1 MDDTHP
7 DTCQV
12 EPVLRKE
19 TTVKDPQHRHAGA
32 ERPGTAAEATVDA
45 VSDDAEMAM
54 TVGEVSTLLGVSVR
68 ALHHWDESGLVH
80 PSRRSAAGY
89 RLYCEAD
96 IMRIQQVLVYR
107 QTGMSLAD
115 IKMVLDEP
123 DTDAMTHLRRQRE
136 LVQGQISHL
145 QHKLSSIDM
154 VIDIQQLGARISVAE
169 MAEIW
174 GTDWDPV
181 YIEDA
186 HAQWGDT
193 EDWAESYRRKA
204 RMSRADWERAHE
216 ETVALES
223 ALAEAMRNGVEPGSP
238 EANALAR
245 WHRKDFNRW
254 FEVSTS
260 KQVIIARSYVVDE
273 RYARYYD
280 KRAPGLAAWL
290 KDVIDAGARSE
301 GVDPATATWE

>member
-1 MDDTHP
+1 MTDSEQEHDG
-7 DTCQV
+7 
-12 EPVLRKE
+12 
-19 TTVKDPQHRHAGA
+19 AG
-32 ERPGTAAEATVDA
+32 RRGTAVDTA
-45 VSDDAEMAM
+45 VNAAAGDADIAM

-68 ALHHWDESGLVH
+68 ALHHWDETGLVH

-107 QTGMSLAD
+107 QTGMNLAD

-123 DTDAMTHLRRQRE
+123 ETDAMTHLRRQRE
-136 LVQGQISHL
+136 LVQGQVSHL
-145 QHKLSSIDM
+145 QQMLNSIDM
-154 VIDIQQLGARISVAE
+154 VMEIHQSGARISVAE

-181 YIEDA
+181 YVEEA
-186 HAQWGDT
+186 RARWGDT
-193 EDWAESYRRKA
+193 PEWAESYQRKA

-260 KQVIIARSYVVDE
+260 KQVIIARGYVADE

-290 KDVIDAGARSE
+290 KDVIDACARSE

>member
-1 MDDTHP
+1 MTD
-7 DTCQV
+7 CEQEQV
-12 EPVLRKE
+12 L
-19 TTVKDPQHRHAGA
+19 D
-32 ERPGTAAEATVDA
+32 AAVDA
-45 VSDDAEMAM
+45 AGDGADIAR

-68 ALHHWDESGLVH
+68 ALHHWDETGLVR
-80 PSRRSAAGY
+80 PSQRSDAGY
-89 RLYCEAD
+89 RLYSETD

-123 DTDAMTHLRRQRE
+123 ETDAMTHLRRQRE
-136 LVQGQISHL
+136 LVQGQVSHL
-145 QHKLSSIDM
+145 QQMLNSIDM
-154 VIDIQQLGARISVAE
+154 VMEIHQSGARISVAE

-204 RMSRADWERAHE
+204 QMSRADWERAHE
-216 ETVALES
+216 ETVALET
-223 ALAEAMRNGVEPGSP
+223 ALAEAMRSGVKPGSP

-260 KQVIIARSYVVDE
+260 KQVLIARGYVADE

-290 KDVIDAGARSE
+290 KDVIDASARSE

>member
-1 MDDTHP
+1 MTDSEQEHDG
-7 DTCQV
+7 
-12 EPVLRKE
+12 
-19 TTVKDPQHRHAGA
+19 AG
-32 ERPGTAAEATVDA
+32 RRGTAVDTA
-45 VSDDAEMAM
+45 VNAAAGDADIAM

-68 ALHHWDESGLVH
+68 ALHHWDETGLVH

-123 DTDAMTHLRRQRE
+123 ETDAMTHLRRQRE
-136 LVQGQISHL
+136 LVQGQVSHL
-145 QHKLSSIDM
+145 QQMLNSIDM
-154 VIDIQQLGARISVAE
+154 VMEIHQSGARISVAE

-204 RMSRADWERAHE
+204 QMSRADWERAHE
-216 ETVALES
+216 ETVALET
-223 ALAEAMRNGVEPGSP
+223 ALAEAMRSGVKPGSP

-260 KQVIIARSYVVDE
+260 KQVLIARGYVADE

-290 KDVIDAGARSE
+290 KDVIDASARSE

>member
-1 MDDTHP
+1 MTD
-7 DTCQV
+7 CEQEQV
-12 EPVLRKE
+12 L
-19 TTVKDPQHRHAGA
+19 D
-32 ERPGTAAEATVDA
+32 AAVDA
-45 VSDDAEMAM
+45 AGDGADIAR

-68 ALHHWDESGLVH
+68 ALHHWDETGLVR
-80 PSRRSAAGY
+80 PSQRSDAGY
-89 RLYCEAD
+89 RLYSETD

-123 DTDAMTHLRRQRE
+123 ETDAMTHLHRQRE

-145 QHKLSSIDM
+145 QQMLNSIDM
-154 VIDIQQLGARISVAE
+154 VMDIQQSGARISVAE

-181 YIEDA
+181 YIEEA

-216 ETVALES
+216 ETVALET
-223 ALAEAMRNGVEPGSP
+223 ALAEAMRSGVKPGSP

-260 KQVIIARSYVVDE
+260 KQVLIARGYVADE

-290 KDVIDAGARSE
+290 KDVIDASARSE

>member
-1 MDDTHP
+1 MTHTVRGVDDSARTTSSAMDFS
-7 DTCQV
+7 
-12 EPVLRKE
+12 E
-19 TTVKDPQHRHAGA
+19 TT
-32 ERPGTAAEATVDA
+32 
-45 VSDDAEMAM
+45 M

-80 PSRRSAAGY
+80 PSRRSDAGY
-89 RLYCEAD
+89 RLYCETD

-115 IKMVLDEP
+115 IKEVLDEP
-123 DTDAMTHLRRQRE
+123 GADAVTHLRHQRE
-136 LVQGQISHL
+136 LLQGQVSRL
-145 QHKLSSIDM
+145 QQMLLSIDTILDM
-154 VIDIQQLGARISVAE
+154 QQLGGRLSLAE
-169 MAEIW
+169 TMEIW

-181 YIEDA
+181 YLAE
-186 HAQWGDT
+186 AQAKWGDT
-193 EDWAESYRRKA
+193 EEWAESARRKA
-204 RMSRADWERAHE
+204 RMTRADWEQAHS
-216 ETVALES
+216 ETVALET
-223 ALAEAMRNGVEPGSP
+223 ALAEAMHSGVEPGSP

-245 WHRKDFNRW
+245 WHRKDLNRW

-260 KQVIIARSYVVDE
+260 KQVVIARSYVADE

-301 GVDPATATWE
+301 GVEPATATWD

>member
-1 MDDTHP
+1 MVTDSEQEHDGAGRRDT
-7 DTCQV
+7 
-12 EPVLRKE
+12 
-19 TTVKDPQHRHAGA
+19 A
-32 ERPGTAAEATVDA
+32 VDA
-45 VSDDAEMAM
+45 AVNAAAGDADIAM

-68 ALHHWDESGLVH
+68 ALHHWDETGLVH

-107 QTGMSLAD
+107 QTGMNLAD

-123 DTDAMTHLRRQRE
+123 ETDAMTHLRRQRE

-145 QHKLSSIDM
+145 QQMLSSIDM
-154 VIDIQQLGARISVAE
+154 VMDIQQSGARISVAE

-181 YIEDA
+181 YIEEA

-216 ETVALES
+216 ETVALET
-223 ALAEAMRNGVEPGSP
+223 ALAEAMRSGVKPGSP

-254 FEVSTS
+254 FEVSAS
-260 KQVIIARSYVVDE
+260 KQVLIARGYVADE

-301 GVDPATATWE
+301 GVDPTTAVWE

>member
-1 MDDTHP
+1 MTHTVRGVDDSARTTSSAMDFS
-7 DTCQV
+7 
-12 EPVLRKE
+12 E
-19 TTVKDPQHRHAGA
+19 TT
-32 ERPGTAAEATVDA
+32 
-45 VSDDAEMAM
+45 M

-80 PSRRSAAGY
+80 PSRRSDAGY
-89 RLYCEAD
+89 RLYCETD

-115 IKMVLDEP
+115 IKEVLDEP
-123 DTDAMTHLRRQRE
+123 GADAVTHLRRQRE
-136 LVQGQISHL
+136 LLQGQVSHL
-145 QHKLSSIDM
+145 QQMLLSIDTILDM
-154 VIDIQQLGARISVAE
+154 QQLGGRLSLAE
-169 MAEIW
+169 TVEIW

-181 YIEDA
+181 YLAE
-186 HAQWGDT
+186 AQAKWGDT
-193 EDWAESYRRKA
+193 EEWAESARRKA
-204 RMSRADWERAHE
+204 RMTRADWEQAHS
-216 ETVALES
+216 ETVALET
-223 ALAEAMRNGVEPGSP
+223 ALAEAMHSGVEPGSP

-245 WHRKDFNRW
+245 WHRKDLNRW

-260 KQVIIARSYVVDE
+260 KQVVIARSYVADE

-301 GVDPATATWE
+301 GVEPVTATWE

>member
-1 MDDTHP
+1 MTDSEQEHDG
-7 DTCQV
+7 
-12 EPVLRKE
+12 
-19 TTVKDPQHRHAGA
+19 AG
-32 ERPGTAAEATVDA
+32 RRGTAVDTA
-45 VSDDAEMAM
+45 VNAAAGDADIAM

-68 ALHHWDESGLVH
+68 ALHHWDETGLVH

-107 QTGMSLAD
+107 QTGMNLAD

-123 DTDAMTHLRRQRE
+123 ETDAMTHLRRQRE
-136 LVQGQISHL
+136 LVQGQVSHL
-145 QHKLSSIDM
+145 QQMLNSIDM
-154 VIDIQQLGARISVAE
+154 VMEIHQSGARISVAE

-181 YIEDA
+181 YVEEA
-186 HAQWGDT
+186 RAQWGDT
-193 EDWAESYRRKA
+193 PEWAESYRRKA
-204 RMSRADWERAHE
+204 RMSRADWEQAHE
-216 ETVALES
+216 ETVALET

-254 FEVSTS
+254 FEVSIS
-260 KQVIIARSYVVDE
+260 KQVLIARGYVADE

-290 KDVIDAGARSE
+290 KDVIDASARSE

>member
-1 MDDTHP
+1 MTDSEQEHDGAGTRDTAV
-7 DTCQV
+7 DTAV
-12 EPVLRKE
+12 NAA
-19 TTVKDPQHRHAGA
+19 AG
-32 ERPGTAAEATVDA
+32 DA
-45 VSDDAEMAM
+45 DIAM

-80 PSRRSAAGY
+80 PSQRSAAGY
-89 RLYCEAD
+89 RLYSEAD

-115 IKMVLDEP
+115 IKAVLDEP
-123 DTDAMTHLRRQRE
+123 GADALTHLRRQRE

-181 YIEDA
+181 YVEEA
-186 HAQWGDT
+186 RAQWGDT
-193 EDWAESYRRKA
+193 PEWAESYQRKA

-216 ETVALES
+216 ETVALET
-223 ALAEAMRNGVEPGSP
+223 ALAEAMCSGVEPGSP

-245 WHRKDFNRW
+245 WHRKDLNRW

-260 KQVIIARSYVVDE
+260 KQVLIARDYVVDE
-273 RYARYYD
+273 RFARYYD

-301 GVDPATATWE
+301 GVDPTTAVWE

>member
-1 MDDTHP
+1 MKESQQRHDGAGRRDIAADT
-7 DTCQV
+7 
-12 EPVLRKE
+12 
-19 TTVKDPQHRHAGA
+19 A
-32 ERPGTAAEATVDA
+32 VDA
-45 VSDDAEMAM
+45 VSDDADIAM
-54 TVGEVSTLLGVSVR
+54 TVGEVSMLLGISVR
-68 ALHHWDESGLVH
+68 ALHHWDETGLVH

-107 QTGMSLAD
+107 QTGMNLAE

-123 DTDAMTHLRRQRE
+123 ETDAMTHLRHQRE
-136 LVQGQISHL
+136 LVQEQISHL
-145 QHKLSSIDM
+145 QQMLSSIDM
-154 VIDIQQLGARISVAE
+154 VMEIHQSGARISVAE

-181 YIEDA
+181 YVEE
-186 HAQWGDT
+186 AQARWGDT

-204 RMSRADWERAHE
+204 RMTRADWERAHE
-216 ETVALES
+216 ETVALET
-223 ALAEAMRNGVEPGSP
+223 ALAEAMRSGVEPGSP

-290 KDVIDAGARSE
+290 KDVIDACARSE
-301 GVDPATATWE
+301 GVDPATVTWE

>member
-1 MDDTHP
+1 MKESQQRHDGAGRRDIAADT
-7 DTCQV
+7 
-12 EPVLRKE
+12 
-19 TTVKDPQHRHAGA
+19 A
-32 ERPGTAAEATVDA
+32 VDA
-45 VSDDAEMAM
+45 VSDDADIAM
-54 TVGEVSTLLGVSVR
+54 TVGEISMLLGISVR
-68 ALHHWDESGLVH
+68 ALHHWDETGLVH

-107 QTGMSLAD
+107 QTGMNLAD

-123 DTDAMTHLRRQRE
+123 ETDAMTHLRRQRE
-136 LVQGQISHL
+136 LVQGQVSHL
-145 QHKLSSIDM
+145 QQMLSSIDM
-154 VIDIQQLGARISVAE
+154 VMEIHQSGARISVAE
-169 MAEIW
+169 MVEIW

-181 YIEDA
+181 YVEE
-186 HAQWGDT
+186 AQARWGDT

-204 RMSRADWERAHE
+204 RMTRADWERAHE
-216 ETVALES
+216 ETVALET
-223 ALAEAMRNGVEPGSP
+223 ALAEAMRSGVEPGSP

-254 FEVSTS
+254 FEVSIS
-260 KQVIIARSYVVDE
+260 KQVLIARGYVADE
-273 RYARYYD
+273 RFARYYD

-290 KDVIDAGARSE
+290 KDVIDAGAKSE

>member
-1 MDDTHP
+1 MS
-7 DTCQV
+7 
-12 EPVLRKE
+12 
-19 TTVKDPQHRHAGA
+19 
-32 ERPGTAAEATVDA
+32 A
-45 VSDDAEMAM
+45 VPDDADIAM

-80 PSRRSAAGY
+80 PSQRSAAGY
-89 RLYCEAD
+89 RLYSEAD

-115 IKMVLDEP
+115 IKAVLDEP
-123 DTDAMTHLRRQRE
+123 GADALTHLRRQRE

-181 YIEDA
+181 YVEEA
-186 HAQWGDT
+186 RAQWGDT
-193 EDWAESYRRKA
+193 PEWAESYRRKA
-204 RMSRADWERAHE
+204 RMSRADWEQAHE
-216 ETVALES
+216 ETVALET

-260 KQVIIARSYVVDE
+260 KQVIIARGYVADE

-290 KDVIDAGARSE
+290 KDVIDACARSE
-301 GVDPATATWE
+301 GVDPETATWE

>member
-1 MDDTHP
+1 MTD
-7 DTCQV
+7 CEQEQV
-12 EPVLRKE
+12 L
-19 TTVKDPQHRHAGA
+19 D
-32 ERPGTAAEATVDA
+32 AAVDA
-45 VSDDAEMAM
+45 AGDGADIAR

-68 ALHHWDESGLVH
+68 ALHHWDETGLVR
-80 PSRRSAAGY
+80 PSQRSDAGY
-89 RLYCEAD
+89 RLYCETD

-123 DTDAMTHLRRQRE
+123 ETDAMTHLRRQRE
-136 LVQGQISHL
+136 LVQGQVSHL
-145 QHKLSSIDM
+145 QQMLNSIDM
-154 VIDIQQLGARISVAE
+154 VMEIHQSGARISVAE

-204 RMSRADWERAHE
+204 QMSRADWERAHE
-216 ETVALES
+216 ETVALET
-223 ALAEAMRNGVEPGSP
+223 ALAEAMRSGVKPGSP

-260 KQVIIARSYVVDE
+260 KQVLIARGYVADE

-290 KDVIDAGARSE
+290 KDVIDASARSE

>member
-1 MDDTHP
+1 M
-7 DTCQV
+7 
-12 EPVLRKE
+12 
-19 TTVKDPQHRHAGA
+19 KDPQHRHAGA
-32 ERPGTAAEATVDA
+32 ERPGTAVEATDDA
-45 VSDDAEMAM
+45 VSDDADIAM

-68 ALHHWDESGLVH
+68 ALHHWDETGLVH

-89 RLYCEAD
+89 RLYCETD

-107 QTGMSLAD
+107 QTGMNLAD

-123 DTDAMTHLRRQRE
+123 ETDAMTHLRRQRE

-145 QHKLSSIDM
+145 RQMLNSIDM
-154 VIDIQQLGARISVAE
+154 VMDIQQSGARISVAE

-174 GTDWDPV
+174 GTDWDPIYV
-181 YIEDA
+181 EE
-186 HAQWGDT
+186 AQARWGDT

-204 RMSRADWERAHE
+204 QMSRADWERAHE
-216 ETVALES
+216 ETVALET
-223 ALAEAMRNGVEPGSP
+223 ALAEAMRSGVKPGSP

-254 FEVSTS
+254 FEVSAS
-260 KQVIIARSYVVDE
+260 KQVLIARGYVADE

-290 KDVIDAGARSE
+290 KDVIDASARSE

>member
-1 MDDTHP
+1 MTHTVRGVDDSARTTSSAMDFS
-7 DTCQV
+7 
-12 EPVLRKE
+12 E
-19 TTVKDPQHRHAGA
+19 TT
-32 ERPGTAAEATVDA
+32 
-45 VSDDAEMAM
+45 M

-80 PSRRSAAGY
+80 PSRRSDAGY
-89 RLYCEAD
+89 RLYCETD

-115 IKMVLDEP
+115 IKEVLDEP
-123 DTDAMTHLRRQRE
+123 GADAVTHLRRQRE
-136 LVQGQISHL
+136 LLQGQVSHL
-145 QHKLSSIDM
+145 QQMLSSIDM
-154 VIDIQQLGARISVAE
+154 VMEIHQSGARISVAE

-181 YIEDA
+181 YLAE
-186 HAQWGDT
+186 AQAKWGDT
-193 EDWAESYRRKA
+193 EEWAESARRKA
-204 RMSRADWERAHE
+204 RMTRADWEQAHS
-216 ETVALES
+216 ETVALET
-223 ALAEAMRNGVEPGSP
+223 ALAEAMHSGVEPGSP

-245 WHRKDFNRW
+245 WHRKDLNRW

-260 KQVIIARSYVVDE
+260 KQVVIARSYVADE

-280 KRAPGLAAWL
+280 KRAPGLAAWV

-301 GVDPATATWE
+301 GVEPATATWE

>member
-1 MDDTHP
+1 MVTDSEQEHDGAGRRDT
-7 DTCQV
+7 
-12 EPVLRKE
+12 
-19 TTVKDPQHRHAGA
+19 A
-32 ERPGTAAEATVDA
+32 VDA
-45 VSDDAEMAM
+45 AVNAAAGDADIAM

-68 ALHHWDESGLVH
+68 ALHHWDETGLVH

-89 RLYCEAD
+89 RLYCETD

-107 QTGMSLAD
+107 QTGMNLAD

-123 DTDAMTHLRRQRE
+123 ETDAMTHLHRQRE

-145 QHKLSSIDM
+145 QQMLNSIDM
-154 VIDIQQLGARISVAE
+154 VMDIQQSGARISVAE

-181 YIEDA
+181 YIEEA

-216 ETVALES
+216 ETVALET
-223 ALAEAMRNGVEPGSP
+223 ALAEAMRSGVKPGSP

-254 FEVSTS
+254 FEVSAS
-260 KQVIIARSYVVDE
+260 KQVLIARGYVADE

-290 KDVIDAGARSE
+290 KDVIDASARAE

>member
-1 MDDTHP
+1 MTDSEQEHDG
-7 DTCQV
+7 
-12 EPVLRKE
+12 
-19 TTVKDPQHRHAGA
+19 AG
-32 ERPGTAAEATVDA
+32 RRGTAVDTA
-45 VSDDAEMAM
+45 VNAAAGDADIAM

-68 ALHHWDESGLVH
+68 ALHHWDETGLVH

-107 QTGMSLAD
+107 QTGMNLAD

-123 DTDAMTHLRRQRE
+123 ETDAMTHLRRQRE
-136 LVQGQISHL
+136 LVQGQVSHL
-145 QHKLSSIDM
+145 QQMLNSIDM
-154 VIDIQQLGARISVAE
+154 VMEIHQSGARISVAE

-204 RMSRADWERAHE
+204 QMSRADWERAHE
-216 ETVALES
+216 ETVALET
-223 ALAEAMRNGVEPGSP
+223 ALAEAMRSGVKPGSP

-260 KQVIIARSYVVDE
+260 KQVLIARGYVADE

-290 KDVIDAGARSE
+290 KDVIDACARSE
-301 GVDPATATWE
+301 GVDPETATWE

>member
-1 MDDTHP
+1 MTDSEQEHDGAGRRDTAV
-7 DTCQV
+7 DTAV
-12 EPVLRKE
+12 NAA
-19 TTVKDPQHRHAGA
+19 AG
-32 ERPGTAAEATVDA
+32 DA
-45 VSDDAEMAM
+45 DIAM

-68 ALHHWDESGLVH
+68 ALHHWDETGLVH

-123 DTDAMTHLRRQRE
+123 ETDAMTHLRRQRE
-136 LVQGQISHL
+136 LVQGQVSHL
-145 QHKLSSIDM
+145 QQMLNSIDM
-154 VIDIQQLGARISVAE
+154 VMEIHQSGARISVAE

-181 YIEDA
+181 YVEEA
-186 HAQWGDT
+186 RVRWGDT
-193 EDWAESYRRKA
+193 PEWAESYQRKA

-290 KDVIDAGARSE
+290 KDVIDACARSE
-301 GVDPATATWE
+301 GVDPATVTWE

>member
-1 MDDTHP
+1 MTDSEQEHDG
-7 DTCQV
+7 
-12 EPVLRKE
+12 
-19 TTVKDPQHRHAGA
+19 AG
-32 ERPGTAAEATVDA
+32 RRGTAVDTA
-45 VSDDAEMAM
+45 VNAAAGDADIAM

-68 ALHHWDESGLVH
+68 ALHHWDETGLVH

-89 RLYCEAD
+89 RLYCETD

-107 QTGMSLAD
+107 QTGMNLAD

-123 DTDAMTHLRRQRE
+123 ETDAMTHLRRQRE
-136 LVQGQISHL
+136 LVQGQVSHL
-145 QHKLSSIDM
+145 QQMLNSIDM
-154 VIDIQQLGARISVAE
+154 VMEIHQSGARISVAE

-204 RMSRADWERAHE
+204 QMSRADWERAHE
-216 ETVALES
+216 ETVALET
-223 ALAEAMRNGVEPGSP
+223 ALAEAMRSGVKPGSP

-260 KQVIIARSYVVDE
+260 KQVLIARGYVADE

-290 KDVIDAGARSE
+290 KDVIDASARSE

>member
-1 MDDTHP
+1 MTDSEQEHDGAGTRDTAV
-7 DTCQV
+7 DTAV
-12 EPVLRKE
+12 NAA
-19 TTVKDPQHRHAGA
+19 AG
-32 ERPGTAAEATVDA
+32 DA
-45 VSDDAEMAM
+45 DIAM

-68 ALHHWDESGLVH
+68 ALHHWDETGLVH

-123 DTDAMTHLRRQRE
+123 ETDAMTHLRRQRE

-145 QHKLSSIDM
+145 QQMLSSIDM
-154 VIDIQQLGARISVAE
+154 VMDIQQSGARISVAE

-181 YIEDA
+181 YFEEA
-186 HAQWGDT
+186 HARWGDT

-204 RMSRADWERAHE
+204 RMSRADWEQAYE
-216 ETVALES
+216 ETVALET
-223 ALAEAMRNGVEPGSP
+223 ALAEAMHSGVEPGSP

-245 WHRKDFNRW
+245 WHRKDLNRW

-260 KQVIIARSYVVDE
+260 KQVVIARSYVADE

-290 KDVIDAGARSE
+290 KDVIDACARSE
-301 GVDPATATWE
+301 GVDPETATWE

>member
-1 MDDTHP
+1 MTHTVRGVDDSART
-7 DTCQV
+7 TSSAMNFS
-12 EPVLRKE
+12 E
-19 TTVKDPQHRHAGA
+19 T
-32 ERPGTAAEATVDA
+32 
-45 VSDDAEMAM
+45 MM

-68 ALHHWDESGLVH
+68 ALHHWDGTGLAH
-80 PSRRSAAGY
+80 PSQRSDAGY
-89 RLYCEAD
+89 RLYSETD

-136 LVQGQISHL
+136 LVQGQISQL
-145 QHKLSSIDM
+145 QQMLRSIDM
-154 VIDIQQLGARISVAE
+154 VIDIQQSEARISVAE
-169 MAEIW
+169 MAAIW

-181 YIEDA
+181 YTEEA
-186 HAQWGDT
+186 NAKWGDT
-193 EDWAESYRRKA
+193 PEWAESYQRKA
-204 RMSRADWERAHE
+204 RMSRADWEQAHE
-216 ETVALES
+216 ETVALETS
-223 ALAEAMRNGVEPGSP
+223 LVEAMRSGVEPGSC

-260 KQVIIARSYVVDE
+260 KQVMIARSYVANE

-290 KDVIDAGARSE
+290 KDVIDACARSE
-301 GVDPATATWE
+301 GLDPATVAWE

>member
-1 MDDTHP
+1 MTDSEQEHDGAGTRDTAV
-7 DTCQV
+7 DTAV
-12 EPVLRKE
+12 NAA
-19 TTVKDPQHRHAGA
+19 AG
-32 ERPGTAAEATVDA
+32 DA
-45 VSDDAEMAM
+45 DIAM

-80 PSRRSAAGY
+80 PSQRSAAGY
-89 RLYCEAD
+89 RLYSEAD

-123 DTDAMTHLRRQRE
+123 ETDAMTHLRRQRE
-136 LVQGQISHL
+136 LVQGQVSHL
-145 QHKLSSIDM
+145 QQMLNSIDM
-154 VIDIQQLGARISVAE
+154 VMEIHQSGARISVAE

-204 RMSRADWERAHE
+204 QMSRADWERAHE
-216 ETVALES
+216 ETVALET
-223 ALAEAMRNGVEPGSP
+223 ALAEAMRSGVKPGSP

-260 KQVIIARSYVVDE
+260 KQVLIARGYVADE

-290 KDVIDAGARSE
+290 KDVIDACARSE
-301 GVDPATATWE
+301 GVDPETATWE

>member
-1 MDDTHP
+1 MKESQQRHDGAGRRDIAADT
-7 DTCQV
+7 
-12 EPVLRKE
+12 
-19 TTVKDPQHRHAGA
+19 A
-32 ERPGTAAEATVDA
+32 VDA
-45 VSDDAEMAM
+45 VSDDADIAM
-54 TVGEVSTLLGVSVR
+54 TVGEVSMLLGISVR
-68 ALHHWDESGLVH
+68 ALHHWDETGLVH

-123 DTDAMTHLRRQRE
+123 ETDAMTHLRRQRE

-145 QHKLSSIDM
+145 QQMLSSIDM
-154 VIDIQQLGARISVAE
+154 VMEIHQSGARISVAE

-181 YIEDA
+181 YVEE
-186 HAQWGDT
+186 AQARWGDT

-204 RMSRADWERAHE
+204 RMTRADWERAHE
-216 ETVALES
+216 ETVALET
-223 ALAEAMRNGVEPGSP
+223 ALAEAMRSGVEPGSP

-290 KDVIDAGARSE
+290 KDVIDACARSE
-301 GVDPATATWE
+301 GVDPATVTWE